1 MALMQSGGAG
11 LSPHKTLIAQ
21 ELGGSSMAV
30 DFKQIGQRLR
40 AYRMGANLTPEQVA
54 DRLGISR
61 AALYKYEKGGVIK
74 LETLERLS
82 KLLGA
87 STTSLLGSGV
97 EYFANA
103 VSFLERMR
111 QLEAESDQVITY
123 FESFSLLLTTP
134 NYTKLLR
141 QMLLEGLPSGFEDR
155 ERALSEIERVIAI
168 LEERRGE
175 FKRHHPSVLS
185 LVGATQIR
193 RLLRAGLIGTYRLSA
208 AEQEKRREQART
220 QVESM
225 ISLME
230 HEPIGVQ
237 TGVVEDTLPN
247 QSFQILRQR
256 NTTIVAV
263 SPFRLGELP
272 NIRLGV
278 ASITAAEEPAML
290 YQAVANELWRRAHRG
305 PRGADFLRTILA
317 ESVPALRSAP
327 VRKRKS

>member
-1 MALMQSGGAG
+1 MA
-11 LSPHKTLIAQ
+11 T
-21 ELGGSSMAV
+21 
-30 DFKQIGQRLR
+30 DFRQIGQRLR

-82 KLLGA
+82 KLLGI

-123 FESFSLLLTTP
+123 FESLSLLLTTP
-134 NYTKLLR
+134 TYNKLLR
-141 QMLLEGLPSGFEDR
+141 QMLIEGLPPDLEDR
-155 ERALSEIERVIAI
+155 ESALAEIDRVITI
-168 LEERRGE
+168 LEERRLE

-208 AEQEKRREQART
+208 SEQNRRREQARA

-225 ISLME
+225 IALME

-256 NTTIVAV
+256 DTTIVAL

-278 ASITAAEEPAML
+278 ASITAAEEPAAL
-290 YQAVANELWRRAHRG
+290 YQDVANDLWRRAHRG
-305 PRGADFLRTILA
+305 PRGADFLRKILA
-317 ESVPALRSAP
+317 ETGTPLRP
-327 VRKRKS
+327 VRRRKL

>member
-1 MALMQSGGAG
+1 
-11 LSPHKTLIAQ
+11 
-21 ELGGSSMAV
+21 
-30 DFKQIGQRLR
+30 
-40 AYRMGANLTPEQVA
+40 MGANLTPEQVA

-82 KLLGA
+82 KLLGT
-87 STTSLLGSGV
+87 STTSLLGASV

-103 VSFLERMR
+103 VGFLERMR
-111 QLEAESDQVITY
+111 QLEADADHVITY
-123 FESFSLLLTTP
+123 FESLSLLLTTP
-134 NYTKLLR
+134 TYTKLLR
-141 QMLLEGLPSGFEDR
+141 QMLVEGLPSDLEDR
-155 ERALSEIERVIAI
+155 ASALAEIDRVIAI
-168 LEERRGE
+168 LEERRTE

-208 AEQEKRREQART
+208 AEQDRRRQQARA

-225 ISLME
+225 IALME

-256 NTTIVAV
+256 ENTIVAV

-278 ASITAAEEPAML
+278 ALITSAEEPVRH
-290 YQAVANELWRRAHRG
+290 YQTVANELWRRAHRG
-305 PRGADFLRTILA
+305 SRGADFLRSILA
-317 ESVPALRSAP
+317 ETVPTLPSPRA
-327 VRKRKS
+327 RKSRS

>member
-1 MALMQSGGAG
+1 MHAQDHALGVARNYYCGATRG
-11 LSPHKTLIAQ
+11 C
-21 ELGGSSMAV
+21 GVDAV
-30 DFKQIGQRLR
+30 AVNFKQIGQRLR

-54 DRLGISR
+54 NRLGISR

-74 LETLERLS
+74 FETIERLA
-82 KLLGA
+82 KLLGV
-87 STTSLLGSGV
+87 SVTSLLGPGI
-97 EYFANA
+97 EYFTNA
-103 VSFLERMR
+103 VSFFERIR

-123 FESFSLLLTTP
+123 FESFSLLLTSP
-134 NYTKLLR
+134 SYTGQLR
-141 QMLLEGLPSGFEDR
+141 QMLLEGLPSELDDR
-155 ERALSEIERVIAI
+155 ESALAEVHRVITI
-168 LEERRGE
+168 LEERRQE
-175 FKRHHPSVLS
+175 FGRHHPSVLS

-208 AEQEKRREQART
+208 NEQQKRRLQACA

-225 ISLME
+225 IALME

-256 NTTIVAV
+256 DKTFVAV

-278 ASITAAEEPAML
+278 ASITAAEEPAAL
-290 YQAVANELWRRAHRG
+290 YQAVANELWRRAHKG
-305 PRGADFLRTILA
+305 PRGADFLRKILG
-317 ESVPALRSAP
+317 EGVPGLPRRSA
-327 VRKRKS
+327 RKHKP

>member
-1 MALMQSGGAG
+1 
-11 LSPHKTLIAQ
+11 
-21 ELGGSSMAV
+21 MAV
-30 DFKQIGQRLR
+30 DFRQIGQRLR

-82 KLLGA
+82 KLLGI

-97 EYFANA
+97 EYFVNA

-111 QLEAESDQVITY
+111 QLESDSYQVITY
-123 FESFSLLLTTP
+123 FESLSLLLTTP

-141 QMLLEGLPSGFEDR
+141 QMLVEGLPPDLKDR
-155 ERALSEIERVIAI
+155 EVALAEIDRVIDI
-168 LEERRGE
+168 LEERRLE

-193 RLLRAGLIGTYRLSA
+193 RLLRAGLIGTYRLSPS
-208 AEQEKRREQART
+208 EQNRRREQARV

-225 ISLME
+225 IALME
-230 HEPIGVQ
+230 HEPVGVQ
-237 TGVVEDTLPN
+237 TGVVEDALPN
-247 QSFQILRQR
+247 QSFQILWQR
-256 NTTIVAV
+256 DTTIVAV

-278 ASITAAEEPAML
+278 ASITSAEEPAAL

-305 PRGADFLRTILA
+305 PRGADFLRKILA
-317 ESVPALRSAP
+317 ETVPPMQPTR
-327 VRKRKS
+327 RRKS

>member
-1 MALMQSGGAG
+1 
-11 LSPHKTLIAQ
+11 
-21 ELGGSSMAV
+21 MAV
-30 DFKQIGQRLR
+30 DFRQIGQRLR
-40 AYRMGANLTPEQVA
+40 AYRMGANLSPEQVA

-82 KLLGA
+82 KLLGI

-97 EYFANA
+97 EYFNNA

-111 QLEAESDQVITY
+111 QLESESDQVITY
-123 FESFSLLLTTP
+123 FESLSLLLTTP

-141 QMLLEGLPSGFEDR
+141 QMLIEGLPPDLEER
-155 ERALSEIERVIAI
+155 ETALAEIDRVIAI
-168 LEERRGE
+168 LEERRLE

-193 RLLRAGLIGTYRLSA
+193 RLLRAGLIGTYRLSP
-208 AEQEKRREQART
+208 AEQNRRREQARI

-225 ISLME
+225 IALME
-230 HEPIGVQ
+230 QEPIGVQ
-237 TGVVEDTLPN
+237 TGVVEDALPT

-256 NTTIVAV
+256 ETTIVAV

-278 ASITAAEEPAML
+278 ASITSAEEPAAL
-290 YQAVANELWRRAHRG
+290 YQGVANELWRRAHRG
-305 PRGADFLRTILA
+305 PRGADFLRKILA
-317 ESVPALRSAP
+317 EAVPSMQPARP
-327 VRKRKS
+327 RKT